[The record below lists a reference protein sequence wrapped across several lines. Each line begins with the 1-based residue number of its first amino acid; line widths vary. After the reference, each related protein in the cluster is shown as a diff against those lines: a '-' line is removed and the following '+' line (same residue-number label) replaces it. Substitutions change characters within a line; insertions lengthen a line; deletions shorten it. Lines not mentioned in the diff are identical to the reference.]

1 MYQNVL
7 KKWEVADTHTR
18 SEGTEKIQI
27 FIVQWI
33 FLISTLCY
41 CLCEEKIP
49 SSHTAQQA
57 ITWVSLT
64 MK

>member
-1 MYQNVL
+1 ML
-7 KKWEVADTHTR
+7 KKWKVADTHTHTR

-33 FLISTLCY
+33 FHSNLNTVTAY
-41 CLCEEKIP
+41 MKIP
-49 SSHTAQQA
+49 SSQTAQQA
-57 ITWVSLT
+57 ITWVSL